1 MTLGLKRLAN
11 ALDLNTRSVN
21 SFSTYTLVAL
31 VVGNAVGAGIYTT
44 SGFSLADLGSKEW
57 VILAW
62 FVAGLIALMGAISY
76 GMLVQGLTESGGE
89 YLYLSR
95 SIHPLA
101 GFIAGWVSLLAGFPG
116 AIAFA
121 ASAFESYARAAL
133 PDLAAMPLDSIAVLV
148 TLGAGVMHIVRVK
161 TGALTHE
168 IFVSIMMLLLG
179 VTIVWSGFAFLSNP
193 ALPVIESTDPVSF
206 NIFVFANSLVW
217 ISLSYSG
224 FNAAAYVAGEVQ
236 NAASRVPRGMI
247 IGTLITM
254 LLCVLINAIM
264 LYGADADV
272 LRGQADVAAV
282 SAQAMGGLTARR
294 LVELLIAISLLT
306 SITAM
311 VLAGPRVYAKM
322 AEDGALP
329 QFFRAQVGQPPR
341 TSIML
346 QVVSALLLILIA
358 DLRGLLS
365 YLGFTLSL
373 CLALAVSSLFV
384 RHWRLGERPNSAWYP
399 LAPMIFVACTGLF
412 AILSAINEPKQF
424 YAAIPTVVMGM
435 SAYLISRRM

>member
-1 MTLGLKRLAN
+1 M
-11 ALDLNTRSVN
+11 N
-21 SFSTYTLVAL
+21 SSGARIQKTISQYSFGTWTLVAL

-44 SGFSLADLGSKEW
+44 SGFALADLGSREW
-57 VILAW
+57 VMLAW
-62 FVAGLIALMGAISY
+62 FIAGLIAMMGALSY

-121 ASAFESYARAAL
+121 ALAFASYTLSAL
-133 PDLAAMPLDSIAVLV
+133 PNFQVIPANLLAVLV
-148 TLGAGVMHIVRVK
+148 IVMAGFVHIVR
-161 TGALTHE
+161 TRSGARTHE
-168 IFVSIMMLLLG
+168 FIVAFMLVAFMLVMMYSAVQFYFSPKLPIASTEPLATFSIFS
-179 VTIVWSGFAFLSNP
+179 
-193 ALPVIESTDPVSF
+193 
-206 NIFVFANSLVW
+206 FANSLVW

-236 NAASRVPRGMI
+236 NAKRLVPRGML
-247 IGTLITM
+247 IGTMLTM
-254 LLCVLINAIM
+254 VLCIGINAIM
-264 LYGADADV
+264 VYGAPTEL
-272 LRGQADVAAV
+272 LRGQADIAVVAAE
-282 SAQAMGGLTARR
+282 AMSGKSGRR
-294 LVELLIAISLLT
+294 IIELLIALSLLT

-329 QFFRAQVGQPPR
+329 KLFAARFGQPPR
-341 TSIML
+341 MSIVL
-346 QVVSALLLILIA
+346 QVCSAIALVLIA

-384 RHWRLGERPNSAWYP
+384 RHWRRGERPKSAWYP
-399 LAPMIFVACTGLF
+399 IAPILFVTCTVLF
-412 AILSAINEPKQF
+412 AVLSAVNEPKQF
-424 YAAIPTVVMGM
+424 YAAIPTVVMGVL
-435 SAYLISRRM
+435 SYLISRRGLK

>member
-1 MTLGLKRLAN
+1 VAQKQ
-11 ALDLNTRSVN
+11 N

-44 SGFSLADLGSKEW
+44 SGFSLADLGSREW
-57 VILAW
+57 VVLAW
-62 FVAGLIALMGAISY
+62 FVGGLIALMGAISY
-76 GMLVQGLTESGGE
+76 GMLVRRLTESGGE

-133 PDLAAMPLDSIAVLV
+133 PSLASVPLDLIAVLV
-148 TLGAGVMHIVRVK
+148 TLGAGVIHIVQVK

-168 IFVSIMMLLLG
+168 LFVTIMMLLLIG
-179 VTIVWSGFAFLSNP
+179 IIVWSGLAFLTNP
-193 ALPVIESTDPVSF
+193 ALPTTEPLAIVSF
-206 NIFVFANSLVW
+206 NIFTFANSLVW

-224 FNAAAYVAGEVQ
+224 FNAAAYVAGEVHD
-236 NAASRVPRGMI
+236 ARRRVPRGMI

-254 LLCVLINAIM
+254 VLCVAINAIM
-264 LYGADADV
+264 LYGTNSE
-272 LRGQADVAAV
+272 LLSGQADVAAIA
-282 SAQAMGGLTARR
+282 AQAMSGLSGRR
-294 LVELLIAISLLT
+294 VIELLIAVSLLT

-329 QFFRAQVGQPPR
+329 KFFSARAGQPPR
-341 TSIML
+341 ASIML
-346 QVVSALLLILIA
+346 QVASALMLILIA
-358 DLRGLLS
+358 DLRSLLS
-365 YLGFTLSL
+365 YLGLTLSL

-384 RHWRLGERPNSAWYP
+384 RHWRLGEKPSSAWYP
-399 LAPMIFVACTGLF
+399 LAPIIFVLCTSLF
-412 AILSAINEPKQF
+412 AVLSAINEPKQF
-424 YAAIPTVVMGM
+424 YAAIPTVVVGVI
-435 SAYLISRRM
+435 AYLVSRKIV